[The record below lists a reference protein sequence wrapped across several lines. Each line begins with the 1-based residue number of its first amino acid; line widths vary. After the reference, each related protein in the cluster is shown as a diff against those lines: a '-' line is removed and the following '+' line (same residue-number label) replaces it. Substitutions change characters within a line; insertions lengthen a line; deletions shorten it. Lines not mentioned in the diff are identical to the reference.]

1 MHIGLI
7 VGIGPAAADYYYR
20 RILEEVGERGDALEL
35 TMAHAGIREL
45 LRNLAASDKAAQ
57 VAVYMRLTERL
68 ARAGAQA
75 VAVTS
80 IGGSFCIDAFKPVSP
95 LPVIDLLEEVERGV
109 AASGYRKVGVIG
121 TRAAMQT
128 RLYGAVRS
136 AELLVPESDMLDRVH
151 DAYTAMALAGVATE
165 AQRATFFEAGRALLA
180 RGAEAI
186 MLGGTDLAL
195 AFTGEPPF
203 PIFDCA
209 GVHAAAIARAAL
221 ASPA

>member
-1 MHIGLI
+1 MHVGLI

-20 RILEEVGERGDALEL
+20 RILDAVGERGAALDL
-35 TMAHAGIREL
+35 TMAHADIRTL
-45 LRNLAASDKAAQ
+45 LRNLAADDKPAQAAI
-57 VAVYMRLTERL
+57 YRRLTDRL
-68 ARAGAQA
+68 ARAGAEA

-109 AASGYRKVGVIG
+109 AAAGYRRVGVIG
-121 TRAAMQT
+121 TNVAMRT

-136 AELLVPESDMLDRVH
+136 AALLVPEGEMLDRVH
-151 DAYTAMALAGVATE
+151 DAYTAMALAGAATE
-165 AQRATFFEAGRALLA
+165 VQRSTFFEAGHHLMA
-180 RGAEAI
+180 RGAEAV

-195 AFTGEPPF
+195 AFTGDPPF
-203 PIFDCA
+203 PLFDCA

-221 ASPA
+221 P